1 MNSTNGTWI
10 NDKKMRKGSQAKLK
24 DGTIIR
30 FAQKE
35 YKFLLQD
42 I

>member
-10 NDKKMRKGSQAKLK
+10 NNKKMKKGGQENLEE
-24 DGTIIR
+24 GQIIR

-35 YKFLLQD
+35 YKFLLQE